1 MFSTYFVGK
10 ISGIAALLGVLAA
23 IPAAGQFV
31 QEPPAELS
39 FLSTI
44 LKVRKNIPYETWGE
58 AKYPPYGEGVIRQ
71 GKHWTILA
79 ETAHGTDQL
88 VEWNKVKPAFL
99 QNGWTVVKEI
109 RSGAFVE
116 VLQYAKNGDRKSVV

>member
-10 ISGIAALLGVLAA
+10 ICSLAALLGLLAA

-31 QEPPAELS
+31 QEPPPELS

-44 LKVRKNIPYETWGE
+44 LKVRKNIPYEAWGE

-79 ETAHGTDQL
+79 ETPHATDTL
-88 VEWNKVKPAFL
+88 GGWSKVRAAARPH
-99 QNGWTVVKEI
+99 
-109 RSGAFVE
+109 
-116 VLQYAKNGDRKSVV
+116 